1 MVTREINTFATRQG
15 ETQRKRPRT
24 LHKAGEAMAAIIN
37 ISDELR
43 EHYETVLKTRDAVL
57 EEPTSS
63 GSEMAAV
70 LRVTTDLIKELA
82 RIQTAVYS
90 AESLSVIQQAIINAL
105 DEADMTTKM
114 RVLEALERHLEN
126 INE

>member
-1 MVTREINTFATRQG
+1 
-15 ETQRKRPRT
+15 
-24 LHKAGEAMAAIIN
+24 MAAIIN